1 LAKVYLALGSNLE
14 NPVRQLNQALQTLE
28 KLSTTPII
36 HSDFYKSKALGPQSQ
51 PDYINAVA
59 LIQTQGDAFSLL
71 RKLQKIED
79 NQGRNRK
86 TERWGARTLDLD
98 ILLYD
103 QLTLDTPSLT
113 IPHKEMLKRAFVLYP
128 LYEIAPKLIL
138 PNQTDIKS
146 TIDKLDQAGLN
157 TDLQRTHLFNEHK

>member
-14 NPVRQLNQALQTLE
+14 NPVEQLNQALQTLE
-28 KLSTTPII
+28 KLSITPII

-51 PDYINAVA
+51 PDYINAAA
-59 LIQTQGDAFSLL
+59 LIQTQDAALTLL

-86 TERWGARTLDLD
+86 VERWGARTLDLD

-103 QLTLDTPSLT
+103 QLILNTPSLT

-138 PNQTDIKS
+138 PNKTDIKS
-146 TIDKLDQAGLN
+146 AIDKLDQAGLN
-157 TDLQRTHLFNEHK
+157 TDLQKINIFNGHK